1 MQSAVTKLQEQ
12 FEVSLEW
19 FDSFATKLN
28 YQQSALESLQV
39 NMAIITKKLDN
50 LDNRTTAS
58 SSSRKHPRPTPTN
71 TEDFVNQNTLN
82 NLSLHTPA
90 NTNNMDTNDT
100 PEPDTFYDQAD
111 DDPKQDNEQRSR

>member
-12 FEVSLEW
+12 FEASLER

-28 YQQSALESLQV
+28 YEQSALESLQV
-39 NMAIITKKLDN
+39 NMAIIIKKLDK
-50 LDNRTTAS
+50 LDNRITES

-82 NLSLHTPA
+82 NLSLNTPA
-90 NTNNMDTNDT
+90 IINNMDTDDT